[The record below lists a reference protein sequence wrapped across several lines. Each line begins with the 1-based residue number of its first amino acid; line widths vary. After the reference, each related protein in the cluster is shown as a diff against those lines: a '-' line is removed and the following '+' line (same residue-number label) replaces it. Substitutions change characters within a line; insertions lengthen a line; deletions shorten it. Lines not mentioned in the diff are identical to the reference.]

1 MNTVRGTSKEL
12 GRVDPRNPKPYLARM
27 AIRPIVILPDPLLR
41 KQSKAVAR
49 IDAKIKTLVA
59 DMFDTMY
66 DAPGIGLAAVQV
78 GEMVRVIVV
87 DATRGEEEKKPV
99 AMINPEIVWLSEEKE
114 PYEEGCL
121 SIPEE
126 LYEVER
132 PVRIRVKY
140 KDLEGDEHELEADG
154 LLARVIQHEVDHI
167 NGVLFID
174 HISRLKRE
182 RVTKK
187 FAKAAK
193 REAAG

>member
-1 MNTVRGTSKEL
+1 
-12 GRVDPRNPKPYLARM
+12 M

-41 KQSKAVAR
+41 KKSKPVTR

-66 DAPGIGLAAVQV
+66 DAPGIGLAAVQI

-87 DATRGEEEKKPV
+87 DATRGDEEKKPI
-99 AMINPEIVWLSEEKE
+99 AMVNPEIVWSSDETA

-121 SIPEE
+121 SIPDE

-132 PVRIRVKY
+132 PIRVRVKY
-140 KDLEGDEHELEADG
+140 RALDGEDHELEADG
-154 LLARVIQHEVDHI
+154 LLARVIQHEIDHI
-167 NGVLFID
+167 NGILFID
-174 HISRLKRE
+174 HLSRLKRD

-187 FAKAAK
+187 FTKAAK

>member
-1 MNTVRGTSKEL
+1 M
-12 GRVDPRNPKPYLARM
+12 
-27 AIRPIVILPDPLLR
+27 IRPIVILPDPRLR
-41 KQSKAVAR
+41 KPSKPVAR
-49 IDAKIKTLVA
+49 LDAKVKKLVE

-78 GEMVRVIVV
+78 GEPVRVIVV
-87 DATRGEEEKKPV
+87 DPTRGEEEKKPL
-99 AMINPEIVWLSEEKE
+99 ALINPEIVWSSDEKDM
-114 PYEEGCL
+114 YEEGCL

-140 KDLEGDEHELEADG
+140 RGIEGDDRELEAAG
-154 LLARVIQHEVDHI
+154 MLARVIQHEVDHI
-167 NGVLFID
+167 NGMLFID
-174 HISRLKRE
+174 HLSRLKRD
-182 RVTKK
+182 RVIKK